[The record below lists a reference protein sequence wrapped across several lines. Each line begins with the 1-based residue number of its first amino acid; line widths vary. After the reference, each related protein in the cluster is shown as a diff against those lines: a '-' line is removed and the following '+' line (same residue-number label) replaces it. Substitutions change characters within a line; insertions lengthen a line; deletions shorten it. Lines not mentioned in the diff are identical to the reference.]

1 MEISMW
7 KIKWDASPE
16 ATVQTIDELDRQLD
30 RLQQDCIAAPVLATV
45 ELLSSGD
52 SLSIGLGRA
61 ESVLNFVSGSGD
73 PPYWS
78 SVGERKEDDAVGF
91 NFMGELSEIPLR
103 HLIPIDMARQAV
115 RDFVQSGKLSARV
128 KWEES

>member
-1 MEISMW
+1 MW

-16 ATVQTIDELDRQLD
+16 TTVHTIEDIDRLLDRH
-30 RLQQDCIAAPVLATV
+30 QQDCTAAPVLATV
-45 ELLSSGD
+45 ELPSSGD

-78 SVGERKEDDAVGF
+78 SVGEREEDEAVSF
-91 NFMGELSEIPLR
+91 NFMGEHSEIPLR
-103 HLIPIDMARQAV
+103 HLIPMGVARQSLRYFA
-115 RDFVQSGKLSARV
+115 QTGKLSHKV
-128 KWEES
+128 TWEES

>member
-1 MEISMW
+1 MW

-16 ATVQTIDELDRQLD
+16 TTVHTIEDLDHVLD
-30 RLQQDCIAAPVLATV
+30 RLHQYCTAAPVLATV
-45 ELLSSGD
+45 ELPSSGD

-78 SVGERKEDDAVGF
+78 SVGEHEKDEAVSF
-91 NFMGELSEIPLR
+91 IFMGELSEIPLR
-103 HLIPIDMARQAV
+103 HLIPMAVARQAV
-115 RDFVQSGKLSARV
+115 REFVQTGKLSNKV
-128 KWEES
+128 TWEES

>member
-1 MEISMW
+1 MW

-16 ATVQTIDELDRQLD
+16 TTVHTIEDLDQLLD
-30 RLQQDCIAAPVLATV
+30 RLQQDCTTAPVLATV
-45 ELLSSGD
+45 KLPSSGD

-78 SVGERKEDDAVGF
+78 SVGEHEEDEAVGF

-103 HLIPIDMARQAV
+103 HLIPLDLARQAV
-115 RDFVQSGKLSARV
+115 RDFVQTGKLSHKV
-128 KWEES
+128 TWEES

>member
-1 MEISMW
+1 MFKARWAER
-7 KIKWDASPE
+7 PE
-16 ATVQTIDELDRQLD
+16 VVFGTVEELDRLLD
-30 RLQQDCIAAPVLATV
+30 QLQQENIPSPVLVTL
-45 ELLSSGD
+45 ELPSSGD

-61 ESVLNFVSGSGD
+61 ESVLNFVSGSGN

-78 SVGERKEDDAVGF
+78 SVGEHEEDEAVGF

-103 HLIPIDMARQAV
+103 HLIPLDLARQAV
-115 RDFVQSGKLSARV
+115 RDFVRTGKLSQKV

>member
-1 MEISMW
+1 MW

-16 ATVQTIDELDRQLD
+16 TTVHTIEDLDRVLD
-30 RLQQDCIAAPVLATV
+30 RLHQECTAAPVLATV
-45 ELLSSGD
+45 ELPSCGN

-61 ESVLNFVSGSGD
+61 ESVLNFVSGSGT

-78 SVGERKEDDAVGF
+78 SVGEHEKDEAVSF

-103 HLIPIDMARQAV
+103 HLIPMGVARQAV
-115 RDFVQSGKLSARV
+115 REFVQTGRLWHKV
-128 KWEES
+128 TWEES

>member
-1 MEISMW
+1 MFKARWAE
-7 KIKWDASPE
+7 KPE
-16 ATVQTIDELDRQLD
+16 VGIGTVEELDRLFDQ
-30 RLQQDCIAAPVLATV
+30 LQQENIPSPVLVTV
-45 ELLSSGD
+45 ELPSSGD

-61 ESVLNFVSGSGD
+61 ESVLNFVSGSGN

-78 SVGERKEDDAVGF
+78 SVGEHEEDEAVDF

-103 HLIPIDMARQAV
+103 HLIPLDLARQAV
-115 RDFVQSGKLSARV
+115 RDFVRTGKLSQKV